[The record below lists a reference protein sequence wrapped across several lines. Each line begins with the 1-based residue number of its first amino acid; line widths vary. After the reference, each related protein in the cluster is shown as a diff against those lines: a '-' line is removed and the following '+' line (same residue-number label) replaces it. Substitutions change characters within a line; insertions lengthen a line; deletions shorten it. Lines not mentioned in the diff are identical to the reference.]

1 MEKLIDTIKS
11 RVNFE
16 SLWQDY
22 QPPMSTVVPPR
33 LLADKRV
40 TRPRGN
46 RLTKAVDN
54 LKPIRP
60 KVIKPVIGVEQRVGV
75 EQRPVRRST
84 RRQQIA
90 SELGAIF
97 STCTFSEAREII
109 NSCTDREE
117 QFLLATFLAQ
127 NCWQQTRL
135 GREIAPRLRV
145 TR

>member
-1 MEKLIDTIKS
+1 MERLIDTINS

-16 SLWQDY
+16 SLWQDHR
-22 QPPMSTVVPPR
+22 QPTSTSKQPR

-40 TRPRGN
+40 TNYRGN
-46 RLTKAVDN
+46 RLIKALSNFKSSPPKVT
-54 LKPIRP
+54 KPI
-60 KVIKPVIGVEQRVGV
+60 IGV
-75 EQRPVRRST
+75 EQRPVRRPT

-90 SELGAIF
+90 NELGAIF

-117 QFLLATFLAQ
+117 QFLLTTFLAQ
-127 NCWQQTRL
+127 NGWQQTRL
-135 GREIAPRLRV
+135 GREIAPRLPV

>member
-1 MEKLIDTIKS
+1 MERLIDTISS

-16 SLWQDY
+16 SLWQDHQ
-22 QPPMSTVVPPR
+22 QPTSTSRQPR

-40 TRPRGN
+40 TKQRGN
-46 RLTKAVDN
+46 RLTEAVGN
-54 LKPIRP
+54 FKPSPPRVSKPI
-60 KVIKPVIGVEQRVGV
+60 IGVEQRA
-75 EQRPVRRST
+75 VRRPS
-84 RRQQIA
+84 RRRQIA

-127 NCWQQTRL
+127 NGWQQTRL
-135 GREIAPRLRV
+135 GREIAPRLSV

>member
-1 MEKLIDTIKS
+1 MDAIKS
-11 RVNFE
+11 QVNFE

-22 QPPMSTVVPPR
+22 QQPIPPLTQPR

-40 TRPRGN
+40 TRHRGN
-46 RLTKAVDN
+46 RLIKALN
-54 LKPIRP
+54 KPLGKPP
-60 KVIKPVIGVEQRVGV
+60 KVIKPLVGV
-75 EQRPVRRST
+75 KQQPVRRPAT
-84 RRQQIA
+84 RKQQIA
-90 SELGAIF
+90 NELGAIF

-117 QFLLATFLAQ
+117 QFLLATFLSQ
-127 NCWQQTRL
+127 HGWQQTRL

>member
-1 MEKLIDTIKS
+1 MDAIKS
-11 RVNFE
+11 QVNFE

-22 QPPMSTVVPPR
+22 QQPTSPLAQPR

-40 TRPRGN
+40 TRHRGN
-46 RLTKAVDN
+46 RLTKA
-54 LKPIRP
+54 LERPLSKPP
-60 KVIKPVIGVEQRVGV
+60 KVIKPIIGVKQQPIR
-75 EQRPVRRST
+75 RPAT
-84 RRQQIA
+84 RKQQIA

-127 NCWQQTRL
+127 SGWQQTRL
-135 GREIAPRLRV
+135 GREIAPRLRT

>member
-1 MEKLIDTIKS
+1 MERLIDTIDS
-11 RVNFE
+11 RINFE
-16 SLWQDY
+16 SLWQDHR
-22 QPPMSTVVPPR
+22 QPTSTTTQPR
-33 LLADKRV
+33 LLADKRL
-40 TRPRGN
+40 TRQRGN
-46 RLTKAVDN
+46 RLTKTIANFVSSPPKVN
-54 LKPIRP
+54 KPI
-60 KVIKPVIGVEQRVGV
+60 IGVK
-75 EQRPVRRST
+75 QRPVRRPT

-127 NCWQQTRL
+127 NGWQQTRL
-135 GREIAPRLRV
+135 GREIAPRLSV